1 MNGFL
6 RVKIEQPSTEQ
17 NKPIKALIFKFGG
30 LSSLMCFSAL
40 NLEPKYLKNNN
51 IWRKCEIL
59 LTLKVFQNKT
69 NYVTPRSS
77 HNNKSCMA
85 LITPDHPYNHH
96 HHYLHLHF
104 VICYFIFLF
113 NIFIVTMFHD
123 CFVVIFC
130 ALRNLFTV
138 KPFNMNI
145 IVNQFKPIIK

>member
-1 MNGFL
+1 MNRFL
-6 RVKIEQPSTEQ
+6 RFKLEQPSTEQ
-17 NKPIKALIFKFGG
+17 NKPIKVLIFKFSG

-40 NLEPKYLKNNN
+40 NLEPKYLKKNRIYGENV
-51 IWRKCEIL
+51 KYCSH
-59 LTLKVFQNKT
+59 FQNKT
-69 NYVTPRSS
+69 NYMTPRSS

-85 LITPDHPYNHH
+85 LVSPDHPYHHHH

-104 VICYFIFLF
+104 VICYVIFLF

-123 CFVVIFC
+123 CFIVIFC